1 MENQK
6 NNEEKEI
13 ELEFINPIDVRK
25 TAENPGL
32 LPYAHTA
39 GGAVIKPTEQGVIKG
54 KAMSAMEQQT
64 DKQMRQL
71 YEQMQTLSNQAKEI
85 QDRIEISKY
94 VYEAEIPF
102 QPVIGHTYFLYLRES
117 GKYFLSM
124 ITPDEWGKTK
134 KFQYISQ
141 VSLLADHTW
150 DVLDTNWKS

>member
-1 MENQK
+1 MENQNK
-6 NNEEKEI
+6 NEEQG
-13 ELEFINPIDVRK
+13 LEFEFVNPIDAKKV
-25 TAENPGL
+25 AENPGL

-71 YEQMQTLSNQAKEI
+71 YEQMQTLSKQAQEI

-102 QPVIGHTYFLYLRES
+102 QPVIGHTYFLYLRQT

-124 ITPDEWGKTK
+124 VNPDEWGRGK
-134 KFQYISQ
+134 KFEYVSQ